1 MKNNNPGFMN
11 NLPVM
16 GMNNMNNIN
25 NMNMRMNLPSNYA
38 TTHTN
43 QILPNINGFN
53 PNFNLRGPQNSQ
65 GNFQNQP
72 QPQVEGT
79 NGYNFKQRD
88 TAQTSQTTQNTQIHT
103 PKEQSAAQFGQTT
116 GNVIKII
123 FIYFR

>member
-11 NLPVM
+11 NLPLM
-16 GMNNMNNIN
+16 GMN

-53 PNFNLRGPQNSQ
+53 PNFNLRGPQNIQ

-88 TAQTSQTTQNTQIHT
+88 TAQTSQTTQTTQINT
-103 PKEQSAAQFGQTT
+103 PKDQSAAQFGQTT
-116 GNVIKII
+116 GNVKKNY
-123 FIYFR
+123 IYLF

>member
-1 MKNNNPGFMN
+1 MKNNNPGFMS

-16 GMNNMNNIN
+16 GMNNMN

-38 TTHTN
+38 ATHTN

-53 PNFNLRGPQNSQ
+53 PNFNLRGPINSQ

-88 TAQTSQTTQNTQIHT
+88 TAQTSQTTQIQT
-103 PKEQSAAQFGQTT
+103 PKEQSAAQLGQTT

>member
-1 MKNNNPGFMN
+1 MKNNNSPGFMN

-16 GMNNMNNIN
+16 GIN
-25 NMNMRMNLPSNYA
+25 NMNMRINLPSNYA
-38 TTHTN
+38 ATNTN

-53 PNFNLRGPQNSQ
+53 PNFNLRGPINSQ

-88 TAQTSQTTQNTQIHT
+88 TAQTSQTTQTTQIQT
-103 PKEQSAAQFGQTT
+103 PKEPGAAQLGQNP